1 MLPEGFMDDPSSSSA
16 GVKPPEKTI
25 ERTDF
30 EIHIVFTPKK
40 PGEKKDE
47 AKK

>member
-1 MLPEGFMDDPSSSSA
+1 MDDPSGNLKA
-16 GVKPPEKTI
+16 PEKTI

-40 PGEKKDE
+40 PEEKKD
-47 AKK
+47 APK